1 MKHITDEQ
9 LIAYMQNEL
18 SGKEIENLENH
29 LTGCSQCQEEFIV
42 LEELTNEWNEPSLKR
57 SVDVSENVM
66 SMIEKT
72 EKLKT
77 KQKNKRSTYLHFI
90 LAAAATILF
99 SQLKIVDY
107 IIDTSNHVVGISSV
121 TVEQANHSLEKGM
134 SSLNKIN
141 LKIQSKA
148 GGENK

>member
-9 LIAYMQNEL
+9 LIAYIQNEL

-29 LTGCSQCQEEFIV
+29 LIGCSQCQEEFVV
-42 LEELTNEWNEPSLKR
+42 LEELTKEWNDPSLEL
-57 SVDVSENVM
+57 SVDVSANVI

-72 EKLKT
+72 EKQKSAG
-77 KQKNKRSTYLHFI
+77 KNKRSTYLHFI

-107 IIDTSNHVVGISSV
+107 IMDTSDHVVGISSV
-121 TVEQANHSLEKGM
+121 TVEKTNHSLEKGM
-134 SSLNKIN
+134 SSLNRIN
-141 LKIQSKA
+141 LKIQSKT

>member
-9 LIAYMQNEL
+9 LIEYIHNEL
-18 SGKEIENLENH
+18 SGEEIESLENH
-29 LTGCSQCQEEFIV
+29 LISCRQCQEEFAI
-42 LEELTNEWNEPSLKR
+42 LEELTNEWNEPSINL
-57 SVDVSENVM
+57 SVDVSANVM
-66 SMIEKT
+66 SEIEKT
-72 EKLKT
+72 EKK
-77 KQKNKRSTYLHFI
+77 KSARKNKRSTYLHFI

-107 IIDTSNHVVGISSV
+107 IIDTSDHVVGISSV

-134 SSLNKIN
+134 STLNKIN
-141 LKIQSKA
+141 LKIQSKD

>member
-9 LIAYMQNEL
+9 LIAYIQNEL

-29 LTGCSQCQEEFIV
+29 LTGCSQCQKEFVV
-42 LEELTNEWNEPSLKR
+42 LEELTNEWNEPSLQL
-57 SVDVSENVM
+57 SVDVTLDVM
-66 SMIEKT
+66 GVIEKT
-72 EKLKT
+72 EKQKSAR
-77 KQKNKRSTYLHFI
+77 KNKRNTYLHFI
-90 LAAAATILF
+90 LAVAATILF

-141 LKIQSKA
+141 LKIQSKT